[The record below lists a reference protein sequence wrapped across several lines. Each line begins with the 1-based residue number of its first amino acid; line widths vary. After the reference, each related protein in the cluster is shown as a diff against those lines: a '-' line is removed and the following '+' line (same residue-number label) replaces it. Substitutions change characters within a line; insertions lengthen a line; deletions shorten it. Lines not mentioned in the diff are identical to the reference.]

1 MNNSQPDFIVIA
13 ESAESPQV
21 SKETWSL
28 AIEQIVQRLGGP
40 RVSLMDFYDNSP
52 SNLPR
57 PSDIAPNSIAR
68 LIVIPFSLEQPPLHD
83 VRSSLW
89 FDGYPPHLPIFI
101 AHPLAPKELGG
112 WIRQACIETGSD
124 VELNLVPQRNASP
137 ENLDRLAA
145 VAYWIG
151 KQGLNSLRSSRDA
164 SQPDSQYPVQAYIA
178 FSRLPYPSRD
188 GASVRGSV
196 LNRDREFLPWQWLSA
211 DAVATWVIGRY
222 LDALNTHPIHVTDS
236 DESTLIL
243 IALKKLADREYA
255 VLPQEYMGK
264 LDSVRSSS
272 MGSAPIVFDEQGLVP
287 WDRLW
292 TSFCDLAMAGGP
304 PHRGSL
310 LCNVP
315 SEEITAQM
323 ADYQKVVAELRRG
336 IQLATGLSTCESACL
351 GWVGVQCHSENMAS
365 WMLRAIIVEN
375 ILVRREGNILYLPAG
390 PKFRIAKEIKNVI
403 TAVAKTSHYWLAH
416 LKTRHPPNPL

>member
-1 MNNSQPDFIVIA
+1 MNNSQPDVIVIA
-13 ESAESPQV
+13 QSAESPQV
-21 SKETWSL
+21 SRETWTL
-28 AIEQIVQRLGGP
+28 AIEQIVQRLGYV
-40 RVSLMDFYDNSP
+40 RVLFLDPYDNGPSDIPSP
-52 SNLPR
+52 T
-57 PSDIAPNSIAR
+57 DIAPNSVAR
-68 LIVIPFSLEQPPLHD
+68 LIVIPFSLEQSPLHD

-89 FDGYPPHLPIFI
+89 FDGYPSHLPIFI
-101 AHPLAPKELGG
+101 AHPLSPKELGG

-124 VELNLVPQRNASP
+124 LELKLVPHGDVSP
-137 ENLDRLAA
+137 EYRDRLAA
-145 VAYWIG
+145 TAYWIG
-151 KQGLNSLRSSRDA
+151 EQGLNSLPSSRDA
-164 SQPDSQYPVQAYIA
+164 SQPDSECRIRGYIA
-178 FSRLPYPSRD
+178 FSGSPHPSRD

-196 LNRDREFLPWQWLSA
+196 LNRDGKFSPWQWLSV
-211 DAVATWVIGRY
+211 DALATWIIGRY
-222 LDALNTHPIHVTDS
+222 LDALNTHPVQLTDS

-243 IALKKLADREYA
+243 TPLKKLADRQYA
-255 VLPQEYMGK
+255 VLPQEYMGR
-264 LDSVRSSS
+264 LDTVRSSS
-272 MGSAPIVFDEQGLVP
+272 MGSAPIAFDENGLVP
-287 WDRLW
+287 WDRIW

-315 SEEITAQM
+315 IEEITTQM

-336 IQLATGLSTCESACL
+336 IQLATGLSTSESACL

-375 ILVRREGNILYLPAG
+375 ILVRREGNMLYLPAG

-416 LKTRHPPNPL
+416 LKTRQPPKPL